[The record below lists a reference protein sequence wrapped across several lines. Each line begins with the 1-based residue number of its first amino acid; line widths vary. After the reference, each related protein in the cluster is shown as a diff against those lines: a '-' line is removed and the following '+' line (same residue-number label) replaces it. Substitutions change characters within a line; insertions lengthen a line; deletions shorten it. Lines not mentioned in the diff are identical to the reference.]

1 MKRILDT
8 VHGYIMVGDEFIN
21 HIIDTPFC
29 KRPLLPKVD

>member
-21 HIIDTPFC
+21 HIIDTP
-29 KRPLLPKVD
+29 PLSAFKKN